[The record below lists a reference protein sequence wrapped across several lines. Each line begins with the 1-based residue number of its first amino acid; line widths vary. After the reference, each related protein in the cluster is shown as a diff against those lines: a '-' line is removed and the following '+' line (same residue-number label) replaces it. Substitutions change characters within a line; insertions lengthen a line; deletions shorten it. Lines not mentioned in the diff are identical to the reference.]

1 MVHFFCS
8 IFNIDSFKN
17 VLTCLDER
25 KNIKVLCAQSYQG
38 MEYYMIEVN
47 DKGQGVFTIKIVMQE
62 VHTLDVPDL
71 KEKLQ
76 QAIINKGIK
85 KLVLD
90 LTDVKMITS
99 SGIGIFLNI
108 NQSLKNQLR
117 LACANAEVKKV
128 LELTKV
134 TSVIKAYNTISEALN
149 SF

>member
-1 MVHFFCS
+1 M
-8 IFNIDSFKN
+8 
-17 VLTCLDER
+17 
-25 KNIKVLCAQSYQG
+25 IK
-38 MEYYMIEVN
+38 VN
-47 DKGQGVFTIKIVMQE
+47 DKGEGAFVISIKMQE

-76 QAIINKGIK
+76 NALIENGIQ

-108 NQSLKNQLR
+108 NQSLKSQLR
-117 LACANAEVKKV
+117 LASANEEVKKV

-134 TSVIKAYNTISEALN
+134 TSVIKLYTSVDDALN
-149 SF
+149 GF

>member
-1 MVHFFCS
+1 
-8 IFNIDSFKN
+8 
-17 VLTCLDER
+17 
-25 KNIKVLCAQSYQG
+25 
-38 MEYYMIEVN
+38 MIEVN
-47 DKGQGVFTIKIVMQE
+47 EKGDGAFIIRIVMQE

-76 QAIINKGIK
+76 QAIIDKQIK

-108 NQSLKNQLR
+108 NQSLKSNLR
-117 LACANAEVKKV
+117 LASANEEVRKV
-128 LELTKV
+128 LDLTKV
-134 TSVIKAYNTISEALN
+134 TSVIKLFDSLDEALG

>member
-1 MVHFFCS
+1 
-8 IFNIDSFKN
+8 
-17 VLTCLDER
+17 
-25 KNIKVLCAQSYQG
+25 
-38 MEYYMIEVN
+38 MIEVD
-47 DKGQGVFTIKIVMQE
+47 DKGSGVFIIKIVMPE

-76 QAIINKGIK
+76 NAIVKNSIK

-90 LTDVKMITS
+90 LAEVRMITS

-108 NQSLKNQLR
+108 NHSLKSQLR
-117 LACANAEVKKV
+117 LASANDEVKRV

-134 TSVIKAYNTISEALN
+134 TSVIELHETPDSAIK

>member
-1 MVHFFCS
+1 
-8 IFNIDSFKN
+8 
-17 VLTCLDER
+17 
-25 KNIKVLCAQSYQG
+25 
-38 MEYYMIEVN
+38 MIEVN
-47 DKGQGVFTIKIVMQE
+47 DKGQGVFVIRIVMQE

-76 QAIINKGIK
+76 KSIIEKDIK

-90 LTDVKMITS
+90 LKDVKMITS

-108 NQSLKNQLR
+108 NQSLKSQLK
-117 LACANAEVKKV
+117 LAAANSDVKKV

-134 TSVIKAYNTISEALN
+134 TSVIKLFDTIEDALK

>member
-1 MVHFFCS
+1 
-8 IFNIDSFKN
+8 
-17 VLTCLDER
+17 
-25 KNIKVLCAQSYQG
+25 
-38 MEYYMIEVN
+38 MENLMIEVK
-47 DKGQGVFTIKIVMQE
+47 DQGDGVFVIKIVMQE

-76 QAIINKGIK
+76 QAIIDKGIK
-85 KLVLD
+85 KMVLD

-108 NQSLKNQLR
+108 NQSLKSMLR
-117 LACANAEVKKV
+117 LAGANEEVKKV

-134 TSVIKAYNTISEALN
+134 TSVIKLTGSIDEALS